1 EVHKGYPDW
10 NLIKLKDKFL
20 NKMKTSFNLNVLF
33 KFLFVFKRR
42 SQKSLSLV
50 LNLIIF
56 HSILFNLT

>member
-1 EVHKGYPDW
+1 VHKGYPDW
-10 NLIKLKDKFL
+10 NLIKLEDKFL

>member
-1 EVHKGYPDW
+1 ME
-10 NLIKLKDKFL
+10 DKFL